1 MSLFAAAEEKKKKK
15 KLNLEVSTGSPYVST
30 IWQHV
35 DPCIFL
41 ENISY
46 FVKFTSFAS

>member
-15 KLNLEVSTGSPYVST
+15 NLEVSTVSPYVSI